1 MPISPLRRAGAA
13 AAVAAVGATTALVG
27 SPGSPASAQTPC
39 YPPSPGCFITTTSS
53 PDSAVL
59 GLVLSDIVVSPG
71 ETITVRATGFAPNTD
86 VTFSI
91 DSVVL
96 GTFRAGPDGTVS
108 GRITIP
114 LNTSLGAHT
123 IFVRGTGSNGLPGS
137 VSRGITVVA
146 AGTGTNNNNNN
157 NNNGKLARTGAIV
170 VPTALV
176 GLGLVAGGAA
186 LKRSSRRGKSSS
198 AA

>member
-13 AAVAAVGATTALVG
+13 AAVAAVGATAALV
-27 SPGSPASAQTPC
+27 GSPASAQTPC

-157 NNNGKLARTGAIV
+157 NNGKLARTGAIV